1 MVALFVVA
9 YVTGDEIEKVHV
21 AAGYTIAGL
30 VAARIIWGVVGPHH
44 ARFSNIYQWSQ
55 GLTIAQVR
63 LVIEAMRSGARN
75 RPWMAFGA
83 CRLGRRARRQARAPG
98 APL

>member
-1 MVALFVVA
+1 
-9 YVTGDEIEKVHV
+9 VHV

-30 VAARIIWGVVGPHH
+30 VAARIIIWGVVGPHH

-83 CRLGRRARRQARAPG
+83 CRLGARRAGRQARAPG

>member
-1 MVALFVVA
+1 VA

-44 ARFSNIYQWSQ
+44 VPSRIYTN
-55 GLTIAQVR
+55 G
-63 LVIEAMRSGARN
+63 
-75 RPWMAFGA
+75 PKD
-83 CRLGRRARRQARAPG
+83 
-98 APL
+98 

>member
-21 AAGYTIAGL
+21 AAGYMIAGL

-44 ARFSNIYQWSQ
+44 ARFSNIYTN
-55 GLTIAQVR
+55 G
-63 LVIEAMRSGARN
+63 
-75 RPWMAFGA
+75 PKD
-83 CRLGRRARRQARAPG
+83 
-98 APL
+98 